1 MGDGRLI
8 KPLGVLRNSKVTI
21 AGKDI
26 PTDFFVINASDDEH
40 ESIILGKPFLKL
52 VNAILDVGK
61 GTVTFD
67 LDGEKRTF
75 EFHSKPSRASTLPLD
90 NEGVESI
97 RFIDSYRDPLQR
109 ALENGDA
116 QDDQDGE
123 LVETMEEL
131 KPQHGNLEEEKFED
145 IGELDQKEDGAPDVE
160 MKSLPKGL
168 KYEFLGDGKTFPV
181 IISDELSTE
190 ETEKLLNL
198 LRSTKR

>member
-1 MGDGRLI
+1 MFAI
-8 KPLGVLRNSKVTI
+8 V
-21 AGKDI
+21 GKDI
-26 PTDFFVINASDDEH
+26 PTDFFVINASDDEY

-52 VNAILDVGK
+52 VNTIQDVGK

-97 RFIDSYRDPLQR
+97 RFIDSFRDPLQR

-123 LVETMEEL
+123 LVEIIEEL
-131 KPQHGNLEEEKFED
+131 KPQHRNLEEEKFED
-145 IGELDQKEDGAPDVE
+145 IGELDQEEDGAPDVE
-160 MKSLPKGL
+160 MKPLPKGL

-181 IISDELSTE
+181 IVSDELSPE
-190 ETEKLLNL
+190 EMEKLLNL
-198 LRSTKR
+198 LKKHKKVIGY

>member
-1 MGDGRLI
+1 MFAI
-8 KPLGVLRNSKVTI
+8 V
-21 AGKDI
+21 GKDI
-26 PTDFFVINASDDEH
+26 PTDFFVINASNDEH
-40 ESIILGKPFLKL
+40 ESIILGKPFIKL
-52 VNAILDVGK
+52 VNTILDVGK

-97 RFIDSYRDPLQR
+97 RFIDSFRDPLQC
-109 ALENGDA
+109 ALEN
-116 QDDQDGE
+116 GE

-145 IGELDQKEDGAPDVE
+145 IGELDQEEDGAPDVE
-160 MKSLPKGL
+160 MKLLPKGL

-181 IISDELSTE
+181 IVCDELSPE

-198 LRSTKR
+198 LKKHKR

>member
-1 MGDGRLI
+1 MIDGTKYCNVLCDVGAHVSVMSSKVCVELFNETSSLDATIIKLIMGDGRLI
-8 KPLGVLRNSKVTI
+8 KLLGVLRNLKVTI
-21 AGKDI
+21 ASKDI

-61 GTVTFD
+61 GIVTFD
-67 LDGEKRTF
+67 LDGEKHTF
-75 EFHSKPSRASTLPLD
+75 KFHSKPSRALPLPLD

-97 RFIDSYRDPLQR
+97 RFIDFFMDPLQR
-109 ALENGDA
+109 ALEDGDA

-145 IGELDQKEDGAPDVE
+145 IREC
-160 MKSLPKGL
+160 
-168 KYEFLGDGKTFPV
+168 
-181 IISDELSTE
+181 
-190 ETEKLLNL
+190 
-198 LRSTKR
+198 

>member
-1 MGDGRLI
+1 M
-8 KPLGVLRNSKVTI
+8 KN
-21 AGKDI
+21 
-26 PTDFFVINASDDEH
+26 
-40 ESIILGKPFLKL
+40 PFLKL

-97 RFIDSYRDPLQR
+97 RFIDSFRDPLQR

-116 QDDQDGE
+116 QDGE

-145 IGELDQKEDGAPDVE
+145 IGELDQEEDGAPDVE
-160 MKSLPKGL
+160 MKLLPEGL
-168 KYEFLGDGKTFPV
+168 KYEFLGDGKTFQ
-181 IISDELSTE
+181 
-190 ETEKLLNL
+190 
-198 LRSTKR
+198 

>member
-1 MGDGRLI
+1 M
-8 KPLGVLRNSKVTI
+8 
-21 AGKDI
+21 
-26 PTDFFVINASDDEH
+26 INASDDEH

-97 RFIDSYRDPLQR
+97 CFIDSFRDPLQR
-109 ALENGDA
+109 DLEDGDA
-116 QDDQDGE
+116 QDGE

-145 IGELDQKEDGAPDVE
+145 VGELDQEEDGAPDVE
-160 MKSLPKGL
+160 MN
-168 KYEFLGDGKTFPV
+168 FWD
-181 IISDELSTE
+181 
-190 ETEKLLNL
+190 
-198 LRSTKR
+198 